1 MLFRRK
7 FFSGPLVNS
16 GEMGVSRPELRLS
29 KSSTAQVRVMAG
41 KSRNSD
47 GVTGRSND
55 AVFVL

>member
-1 MLFRRK
+1 MLFRKR

-29 KSSTAQVRVMAG
+29 KSSTARVRVMAG
-41 KSRNSD
+41 KSRHSG
-47 GVTGRSND
+47 GVTGRLNN